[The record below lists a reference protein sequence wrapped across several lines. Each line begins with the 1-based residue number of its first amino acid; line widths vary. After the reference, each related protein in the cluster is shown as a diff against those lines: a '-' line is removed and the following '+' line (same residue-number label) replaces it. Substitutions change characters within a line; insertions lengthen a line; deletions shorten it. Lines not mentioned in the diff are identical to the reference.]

1 MNLFRIILFVA
12 ALAGVGTGILVAG
25 IHMLG
30 TAPLILQAETY
41 EEASAAPAAHTHEAA
56 GQDAAGQDAAGHDAA
71 GTTMA
76 AHEHGDDEWEP
87 ANGLQRNGLTFVF
100 MALTGFGF
108 ALLLMAASEI
118 AGGLKDWRHGILWGF
133 AGFAVFTLAPE
144 LGLPPELPAMP
155 AADLLAR
162 QIWWAGTA
170 AATAAGLALLVFGR
184 LPLLAA
190 IGVVA
195 IVLPHAIGAPQPP
208 CYDTPIPESLHHSFV
223 VASVVAS
230 FVFWVLLGA
239 LCGWL
244 RPRFASREAG
254 TRTAHAS

>member
-1 MNLFRIILFVA
+1 MSLFRIILFVA
-12 ALAGVGTGILVAG
+12 ALAGIGTGVVVAG

-30 TAPLILQAETY
+30 TAPLILQAEVF
-41 EEASAAPAAHTHEAA
+41 EEAGEAAPAAHTHEAA
-56 GQDAAGQDAAGHDAA
+56 AHEATPAPGTAAPL
-71 GTTMA
+71 A
-76 AHEHGDDEWEP
+76 AHEHAEDEWEP

-133 AGFAVFTLAPE
+133 AGFAVFTVAPE

-162 QIWWAGTA
+162 QIWWIGTA
-170 AATAAGLALLVFGR
+170 GATAAGLALMVFGR
-184 LPLLAA
+184 SALLAA
-190 IGVVA
+190 LGVVL
-195 IVLPHAIGAPQPP
+195 IVAPHAIGAPQPP
-208 CYDTPIPESLHHSFV
+208 TYETPIPEGLHHSFI

-230 FVFWVLLGA
+230 FVFWVLLGG

-244 RPRFASREAG
+244 RPVMARREALHPVA
-254 TRTAHAS
+254 TPA